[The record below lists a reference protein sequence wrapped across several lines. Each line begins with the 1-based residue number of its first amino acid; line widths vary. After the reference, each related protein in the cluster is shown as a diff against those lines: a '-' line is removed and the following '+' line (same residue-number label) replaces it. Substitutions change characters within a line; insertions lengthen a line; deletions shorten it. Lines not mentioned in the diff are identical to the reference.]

1 MFNCVRQD
9 VPRNFPKTQYVW
21 SLVSFLAGVIAK
33 LHAGLKARKEISR
46 GVITKNSLIALAY
59 IYVALDI
66 FLLEFSPRLLL
77 TAVDN
82 YCELVF
88 RVLSISFSLP
98 LLVKLAYYENG
109 ALPPLEQL
117 PSFARGNHDRFSEN
131 FAPWPGRA
139 GHRIL
144 VSFFVSLFH
153 IVH

>member
-1 MFNCVRQD
+1 LR
-9 VPRNFPKTQYVW
+9 
-21 SLVSFLAGVIAK
+21 
-33 LHAGLKARKEISR
+33 
-46 GVITKNSLIALAY
+46 

-144 VSFFVSLFH
+144 VFLRLFVSYRPLTARSRAEQVGARAVQAAPGNQGASYH
-153 IVH
+153 YHLGRLPQPRVRTQSWR